1 MDIENNSRP
10 SDENTSS
17 DKMEEKEIEITG
29 EGDGP
34 VDIEENQMEL
44 EKLQK
49 REMEKKKFLE
59 ELKNEVPDAAEGD
72 KVLNSDSNDLES
84 RIKLRLK
91 EWNIY

>member
-1 MDIENNSRP
+1 MPKMDIENNSRP

-91 EWNIY
+91 E

>member
-91 EWNIY
+91 E